1 MFAVPKLFNENG
13 SDSFEDQ
20 VLVGGNPTG
29 IANLNSV
36 RYKWAAPIYR
46 TMVGN
51 FWIPQKISLVDD
63 KVSIKNLEPDEDKA
77 LRDTLSFLIFMDSF
91 QANNLPNIAE
101 YITCPA
107 VKNLLVV
114 QAFQEVVHSESY
126 QYILESLYP
135 SFEREEIY
143 NRWRDNPVLAKR
155 NQFISKIAQEFVDNP
170 TEEGFDKVLVGNLCL
185 EGIYF
190 YQGFNF
196 FDQLAHRKKG
206 VQTAKEIDY
215 IRRDELTHIG
225 IFVNVIKERNV
236 NQDLII
242 AMVREAVENE
252 IDWCKSIY
260 GNRILGI
267 SEKSSESYVKWLA
280 NDRLSRLGIQPIYVD
295 VENPY
300 KHLEEANKEGK
311 KRENFFESGGVTS
324 YDTAD
329 SVSGWD
335 DL

>member
-1 MFAVPKLFNENG
+1 MLHVPKLFNESG

-20 VLVGGNPTG
+20 AIVGGNPTG

-36 RYKWAAPIYR
+36 RYKWASPIYR
-46 TMVGN
+46 TMIGN
-51 FWIPQKISLVDD
+51 FWIPQKINLTEDR
-63 KVSIKNLEPDEDKA
+63 ITINNLEEDEDKA
-77 LRDTLSFLIFMDSF
+77 VRDTLSFLIFMDSF
-91 QANNLPNIAE
+91 QTNNLPNIAE

-143 NRWRDNPVLAKR
+143 NRWRDNPVLAAR
-155 NQFISKIAQEFVDNP
+155 NKFIASVAQDFVDNP
-170 TEEGFDKVLVGNLCL
+170 SDENFDKVIVANFCL

-196 FDQLAHRKKG
+196 FDQLAHRKKL

-225 IFVNVIKERNV
+225 IFTNIIRERQIDKNVIY
-236 NQDLII
+236 
-242 AMVREAVENE
+242 AMVKAAVDNE
-252 IDWCKSIY
+252 VQWCHSIY

-267 SEKSSESYVKWLA
+267 SERSSEAYVKFLA
-280 NDRLSRLGIQPIYVD
+280 NDRLGRLGLEPLYTGVD
-295 VENPY
+295 NPY

-329 SVSGWD
+329 SVGGWD
-335 DL
+335 NL